1 MLAEPAKLQ
10 RRGRSSRRG
19 QALVEMAL
27 VLPFLLAF
35 VGGAT
40 DMARAYSAWMT
51 LQAATRNAAEYVATN
66 SVSVAAATNDARRIV
81 CEEAQTTPGFTPGA
95 GGVIDTCTAPTVFV
109 AAYTVSSVAV
119 GATVAN
125 PIATTHIRTT
135 LNFSTLL
142 PYPFLPQNTWTM
154 TADSTYSVVRGR

>member
-1 MLAEPAKLQ
+1 
-10 RRGRSSRRG
+10 
-19 QALVEMAL
+19 VEMAL
-27 VLPFLLAF
+27 VVPFLLAF

-66 SVSVAAATNDARRIV
+66 SISVAAATNDARRIV
-81 CEEAQTTPGFTPGA
+81 CEETQTVPGFTPGV
-95 GGVIDTCTAPTVFV
+95 GGVVDTCTAPTTFV

-119 GATVAN
+119 GATGAH
-125 PIATTHIRTT
+125 PIATTHIRCT

-142 PYPFLPQNTWTM
+142 PYPFLPQGTWTM
-154 TADSTYSVVRGR
+154 TADSTYAVIRGR